1 MEDDRGFVKAEL
13 VLLDESRPNFQK
25 EVNLVERNT
34 SPDGFALVDPD
45 RSGKKTQFDLVDLA
59 SEIQKADEFTIATAG
74 SKLSVIVEQMKF
86 LQQQARKVLE
96 DSNRN
101 KQLNH
106 IACNFKKVPGKVYY
120 VYKKPS
126 GQGYIS
132 MLSPDEWG
140 SKCPEHLGA
149 YKLEPDMT
157 WTPIDK
163 VQQRQNDYKMINQL
177 LSSGHQPHLQ
187 IM

>member
-25 EVNLVERNT
+25 EVNLAERNT

-106 IACNFKKVPGKVYY
+106 VASTSKRSLEKYTTSIRNPQDRSTLACYPLMNGDLNAQSTWVPT
-120 VYKKPS
+120 S
-126 GQGYIS
+126 WN
-132 MLSPDEWG
+132 L
-140 SKCPEHLGA
+140 
-149 YKLEPDMT
+149 T
-157 WTPIDK
+157 
-163 VQQRQNDYKMINQL
+163 
-177 LSSGHQPHLQ
+177 
-187 IM
+187 